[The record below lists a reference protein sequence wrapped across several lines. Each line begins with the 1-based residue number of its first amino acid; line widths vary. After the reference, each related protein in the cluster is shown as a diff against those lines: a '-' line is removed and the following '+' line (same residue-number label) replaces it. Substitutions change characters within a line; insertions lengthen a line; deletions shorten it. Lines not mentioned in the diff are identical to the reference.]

1 MNTLT
6 DNEIELRGL
15 KALVQDMGLV
25 EAERFIALINRD
37 GFDYTEWQRNLWEG
51 MSVEEVSTLAMS
63 RFKPKFKN

>member
-51 MSVEEVSTLAMS
+51 MSLEEVSTLAMS
-63 RFKPKFKN
+63 RFKPKVKN

>member
-15 KALVQDMGLV
+15 KALVQDLGLV

-37 GFDYTEWQRNLWEG
+37 GFDYTEWQSNLWDG

-63 RFKPKFKN
+63 RFKPKPKN

>member
-37 GFDYTEWQRNLWEG
+37 GFDYTEWQRNLWDG

-63 RFKPKFKN
+63 RFKPKAKN

>member
-15 KALVQDMGLV
+15 KALVQDLGLV

-37 GFDYTEWQRNLWEG
+37 GFDYTEWQRNLWDG

-63 RFKPKFKN
+63 RFKPKAKN